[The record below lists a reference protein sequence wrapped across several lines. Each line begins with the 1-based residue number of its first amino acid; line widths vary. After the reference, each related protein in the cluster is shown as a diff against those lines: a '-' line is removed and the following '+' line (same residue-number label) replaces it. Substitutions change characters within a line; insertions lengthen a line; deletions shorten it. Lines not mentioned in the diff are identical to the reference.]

1 MEKTV
6 IEMTQERID
15 AGIPGSH
22 LGCATALAVREH
34 HRNEVGQQEP
44 LPHGRVRVEQWETK
58 ILDERSQAVRKLA
71 HTDAAFRWIRG
82 TDDGAA
88 GPAQLVIDWENN
100 RMDVRTDT

>member
-1 MEKTV
+1 LEKTV

-15 AGIPGSH
+15 AGTPGSH

-34 HRNEVGQQEP
+34 HLNEGGEREP
-44 LPHGRVRVEQWETK
+44 LPHGRVRVEQRETK
-58 ILDERSQAVRKLA
+58 ILNDRSETVRKLT
-71 HTDAAFRWIRG
+71 HTDAAFRWIRE

-88 GPAQLVIDWENN
+88 DPAQLVIDWENN